1 MIRIKFDSLKSKD
14 EIFKAFMP
22 YYEVEKHEP
31 FSLAD
36 EFMGEYLSSH
46 TGIHS
51 YLYYDKGVIKGYYE
65 TGELI
70 SRKGNEYLTT
80 FKSWFAIKVVEKDGK
95 TKIRGWTFF
104 APGLSVL
111 FLIELAVII
120 WKSLTNPIDI
130 IGWGFIAVIFC
141 WIFVP
146 AIKEQNYMYD
156 VISKACNDKI
166 TGE

>member
-1 MIRIKFDSLKSKD
+1 MIRIKFDSAKSKD

-22 YYEVEKHEP
+22 YNEIEKHEP
-31 FSLAD
+31 FSLID

-51 YLYYDKGVIKGYYE
+51 YLNYEKGVIKGYYE

-70 SRKGNEYLTT
+70 SRKGDKYLTT

-120 WKSLTNPIDI
+120 RKSLTNPIDI
-130 IGWGFIAVIFC
+130 IGWGFIAIILC

-156 VISKACNDKI
+156 VISKVC
-166 TGE
+166 E